1 MSVLKNV
8 AEANVVNIVK
18 KLTIPVFRTQ
28 LMDIFMFLVYGHQHS
43 QSLFIKLVTELPAV
57 LATLQREGA
66 TAMVTWQKVAEVV
79 R

>member
-8 AEANVVNIVK
+8 AETNVTKIAK

-28 LMDIFMFLVYGHQHS
+28 LMDIFIFLVYGHQQS
-43 QSLFIKLVTELPAV
+43 QSLFVKLATELPAV
-57 LATLQREGA
+57 LATLQREG
-66 TAMVTWQKVAEVV
+66 VSGRITWEKLSEVV